1 MKSEVWEIVRKEG
14 GTFDMFRAGE
24 LLHASIA
31 DEWLADQLGRY
42 GFCGQEYTDIRR
54 QLDQFGRAKIVV

>member
-1 MKSEVWEIVRKEG
+1 MKSEFWEIVRKED
-14 GTFDMFRAGE
+14 GTFDMFHLGK
-24 LLHASIA
+24 LLHGAIP
-31 DEWLADQLGRY
+31 DEWLADQLGHY